1 MPAVVSFEH
10 LRRFPGRDDLSAI
23 EHDDVVGNGAH
34 FGRIVAHVD
43 PRHAEFVVAGLLS
56 VSVCFIGGNSGARCK
71 RRLGGKREA

>member
-23 EHDDVVGNGAH
+23 EHDDVFGHRAH

-43 PRHAEFVVAGLLS
+43 HRHAEFVVAGLLS
-56 VSVCFIGGNSGARCK
+56 VSVYFFGATSPS
-71 RRLGGKREA
+71 A

>member
-1 MPAVVSFEH
+1 
-10 LRRFPGRDDLSAI
+10 
-23 EHDDVVGNGAH
+23 VVGNGAH